1 MSDKLNELVFKG
13 ETTRKFLNSR
23 AGQELIESV
32 NKIADDARDE
42 LLRTNPGNMG
52 EIAQL
57 QERVKAHLHL
67 VGLLNQTVN
76 LGDIAYDE
84 IEDNFDG

>member
-1 MSDKLNELVFKG
+1 LSEELNILVFKG
-13 ETTRKFLNSR
+13 ETVRRFLNSP
-23 AGQELIESV
+23 AGKDLIESV
-32 NKIADDARDE
+32 SKIADDARDE
-42 LLRTNPGNMG
+42 LVRTDPSKMG

-57 QERVKAHLHL
+57 QERIKAHLHL
-67 VGLLNQTVN
+67 VGLLNQAVN